1 MRRVTLEPPLRR
13 PADSRSLRQLS
24 EQELGEALVAGVEGS
39 LEECFHRWATLVNT
53 AAWRLLDDA
62 ADAEEITQQVFV
74 SAWRGRRTYR
84 PELGSLPAWLLGN
97 ARHRVLDLQR
107 RRTREMRLVRA
118 TSDEVGD
125 TVVLDTPGMVVDRLL
140 LADEVAKLGDPR
152 RSILTLAF
160 YEGCTYAEISDQLG
174 LPLGTVKS
182 HARRA
187 LLHLR
192 ERLVHR

>member
-1 MRRVTLEPPLRR
+1 MTLEPPLRQPVDPYR
-13 PADSRSLRQLS
+13 CRQMS

-39 LEECFHRWATLVNT
+39 LEECFRRWAPLVST
-53 AAWRLLDDA
+53 AAWRLLGDA
-62 ADAEEITQQVFV
+62 ADADEITQQVFV

-84 PELGSLPAWLLGN
+84 PDLGSPPAWLLGN
-97 ARHRVLDLQR
+97 TRHRVLDLQR
-107 RRTREMRLVRA
+107 RRAREMRLVRA
-118 TSDEVGD
+118 VSDEAGERVAPD
-125 TVVLDTPGMVVDRLL
+125 SPTQVVDRLL
-140 LADEVAKLGDPR
+140 LAEEVSKLGDPR

-160 YEGCTYAEISDQLG
+160 YHGRTYAEISEQLG

-192 ERLVHR
+192 DRLVR

>member
-1 MRRVTLEPPLRR
+1 M
-13 PADSRSLRQLS
+13 S
-24 EQELGEALVAGVEGS
+24 EQELGEALVAGAEGS
-39 LEECFHRWATLVNT
+39 LEECFRRWAPLVST
-53 AAWRLLDDA
+53 AAWRLLGNA
-62 ADAEEITQQVFV
+62 ADADEITQQVFV

-84 PELGSLPAWLLGN
+84 PDLGSLPAWLLGN
-97 ARHRVLDLQR
+97 TRHRVLDLQR

-118 TSDEVGD
+118 VSDETGD
-125 TVVLDTPGMVVDRLL
+125 RVAPDSPGQVVDRLL
-140 LADEVAKLGDPR
+140 LAEEIAKLGDPR

-160 YEGCTYAEISDQLG
+160 YHGCTYVEISEQLG

-192 ERLVHR
+192 ERVVR

>member
-1 MRRVTLEPPLRR
+1 M
-13 PADSRSLRQLS
+13 S
-24 EQELGEALVAGVEGS
+24 EAELGEALAAGVEGS
-39 LEECFHRWATLVNT
+39 LEECFRRWAPLVST
-53 AAWRLLDDA
+53 AAWRLLGDA
-62 ADAEEITQQVFV
+62 SDADEITQQVFV

-84 PELGSLPAWLLGN
+84 ADLGSPPAWLLGN
-97 ARHRVLDLQR
+97 TRHRVLDLQR

-118 TSDEVGD
+118 VSEEIGD
-125 TVVLDTPGMVVDRLL
+125 RVAPDSPAMVVERLL
-140 LADEVAKLGDPR
+140 LAEEVARLADPR

-160 YEGCTYAEISDQLG
+160 YDGCTYAEISEQLG

-192 ERLVHR
+192 DRLR